1 MLEAIIPN
9 YRFEYKGT
17 ANLLVKALEN
27 YCIIDFF
34 YLLMVSCWIMITF
47 QSLTAIDVS
56 LQIELEIPNF
66 REKITLWKA

>member
-1 MLEAIIPN
+1 
-9 YRFEYKGT
+9 
-17 ANLLVKALEN
+17 
-27 YCIIDFF
+27 
-34 YLLMVSCWIMITF
+34 MVSCWIMITF